1 MIRLLRKLRV
11 SRPVLAGVLLA
22 VVLSHIP
29 VRAIRAEEVVVADF
43 LQTTQEIPQDWKL
56 SVHEGEADLTLV
68 PDGDGQALRLR
79 SRLSSFSL
87 AKSVEIDLKK
97 TPYLA
102 WEWKVTE
109 LPNGGDFRQRATD
122 DQAAQL
128 IVVFSWGVFRG
139 EAIVYMWDST
149 APEGTSS
156 KMPSPPLY
164 PFLNLHGVV
173 VRSAEAQTGEW
184 VAETRNVVADYRRI
198 FGKEPERV
206 LGIGIQINS
215 QHTKSQAE
223 AYWRLVKFK
232 ALAESAT
239 MMPPA
244 SHPVRWESARMA
256 AGMWQDPVSSDGG
269 SGPSSAHAEGNRR
282 DLSKGFGKRRGSP

>member
-1 MIRLLRKLRV
+1 MIRLLRDIRV
-11 SRPVLAGVLLA
+11 SRAALAGGLLA

-29 VRAIRAEEVVVADF
+29 VRAIWAEEVVVADF

-87 AKSVEIDLKK
+87 AKAVEIDLKK

-109 LPNGGDFRQRATD
+109 LPNRGDFRRRATD

-149 APEGTSS
+149 APEGTASQL
-156 KMPSPPLY
+156 PSPTLY
-164 PFLNLHGVV
+164 PFLNLHGLV

-184 VAETRNVVADYRRI
+184 ITETRNVVADYRRL

-223 AYWRLVKFK
+223 AYWRMVKFK
-232 ALAESAT
+232 ALAESART
-239 MMPPA
+239 MPPA
-244 SHPVRWESARMA
+244 SRPVRWDSARMT
-256 AGMWQDPVSSDGG
+256 AGAWQDVVGSDGG
-269 SGPSSAHAEGNRR
+269 SGLSPVHAEGNRR
-282 DLSKGFGKRRGSP
+282 DLSEGLGKSRGSP